1 MGRRLRAPTRAR
13 GPRRGPGEQRQR
25 SRAAAIHAM
34 TPGTRGTPHPGPLA
48 RRDTAGAR
56 GNACPPGQRPP
67 AVAQPKSSQPARTR
81 TLQQWLGATR
91 RRRVRAGG
99 RDGAGDDVLLAAA
112 ALVAGGRPAACP
124 WWWCCGG
131 ACRFA
136 GLVRLGSHMLMR
148 YCIS

>member
-1 MGRRLRAPTRAR
+1 
-13 GPRRGPGEQRQR
+13 
-25 SRAAAIHAM
+25 
-34 TPGTRGTPHPGPLA
+34 
-48 RRDTAGAR
+48 
-56 GNACPPGQRPP
+56 
-67 AVAQPKSSQPARTR
+67 
-81 TLQQWLGATR
+81 
-91 RRRVRAGG
+91 VRAGG

-124 WWWCCGG
+124 WWWCCG